1 LKYGGSHVIGSF
13 HVYELIIIGAGPAG
27 ITAAIYAA
35 RKKMDFIVLTTNIGG
50 QVTYI
55 SEVENYTG
63 FQYITGEELAAKFHE
78 HLEQY
83 KFKLNI
89 EEAQKVEKEGEVFK
103 VKTNVATYTS
113 RTVIVAIGRR
123 SKELKVPGEAEFK
136 NRGITYCA
144 TCDAP
149 LFEDKDVA
157 VIGGGNSGLEAVL
170 QLIKIAKSIHLIE
183 SMPQLKA
190 DTVLVEKAK
199 ASGKVEIRTSTRV
212 AEIVGDKVVTGI
224 KVQRNGKE
232 ILLPVQ
238 GVFVE
243 IGSVPNSDIVDFVDK
258 NRWGEIIVNCGC
270 ETNVTGLF
278 AAGDVTSVPEKHIV
292 VAAGEG
298 CKAALSTFRYLS
310 QR

>member
-1 LKYGGSHVIGSF
+1 MGVSSY
-13 HVYELIIIGAGPAG
+13 VYELIIIGAGPAG

-35 RKKMDFIVLTTNIGG
+35 RKKMDFIVLTTNVGG
-50 QVTYI
+50 QVTYA

-78 HLEQY
+78 HLERY
-83 KFKLNI
+83 KFKLKM
-89 EEAQKVEKEGEVFK
+89 EEAQKVEKEGNLFR
-103 VKTNVATYTS
+103 VKTNVATYMG
-113 RTVIVAIGRR
+113 RTVIVAIGRKSR
-123 SKELKVPGEAEFK
+123 ELKVPGEAEFK

-149 LFEDKDVA
+149 LFGGKDVA
-157 VIGGGNSGLEAVL
+157 VVGGGNSGLEAVL
-170 QLIKIAKSIHLIE
+170 QLIKIAKSIYLIE

-199 ASGKVEIRTSTRV
+199 ASGKVEIWTSTRV
-212 AEIVGDKVVTGI
+212 AEIVGNRVVTGI

-232 ILLPVQ
+232 MLLPVQ

-243 IGSVPNSDIVDFVDK
+243 IGSVPNSDLVDFVDK

-270 ETNVTGLF
+270 ETNVPGLF
-278 AAGDVTSVPEKHIV
+278 AAGDVTNVPEKQIV

>member
-1 LKYGGSHVIGSF
+1 MSGSS
-13 HVYELIIIGAGPAG
+13 HVYELIIIGGGPAG

-35 RKKMDFIVLTTNIGG
+35 RKKMDFIMLTTNIGG
-50 QVTYI
+50 QVTYV

-83 KFKLNI
+83 KFKLKM
-89 EEAQKVEKEGEVFK
+89 EEAQKVEKKGEVFK
-103 VKTNVATYTS
+103 VKTNVATYMS
-113 RTVIVAIGRR
+113 RTVIAAMGRR

-136 NRGITYCA
+136 NRGVTYCA

-149 LFEDKDVA
+149 LFEGFDVA
-157 VIGGGNSGLEAVL
+157 VVGGGNSGLEAVL

-199 ASGKVEIRTSTRV
+199 ASGKVEIRTGTRV

-278 AAGDVTSVPEKHIV
+278 AAGDVTNIPEKQIV

>member
-1 LKYGGSHVIGSF
+1 MRGSF
-13 HVYELIIIGAGPAG
+13 HVYELIIIGGGPAG

-35 RKKMDFIVLTTNIGG
+35 RKKMDFIMLATNIGG
-50 QVTYI
+50 QVTYV

-63 FQYITGEELAAKFHE
+63 FQYITGEELATKFHE

-83 KFKLNI
+83 KFKLKM

-103 VKTNVATYTS
+103 VKTNVAAYTS
-113 RTVIVAIGRR
+113 RTVILAMGRR
-123 SKELKVPGEAEFK
+123 SKDLEVPGEAGFK
-136 NRGITYCA
+136 NRGVTYCA

-149 LFEDKDVA
+149 LFEGFDVA
-157 VIGGGNSGLEAVL
+157 VVGGGNSGLEAVL

-199 ASGKVEIRTSTRV
+199 ASGKVEIQTGTRV

-224 KVQRNGKE
+224 KVQRNGKK
-232 ILLPVQ
+232 ILIPVQ

-270 ETNVTGLF
+270 ETSVTGLF
-278 AAGDVTSVPEKHIV
+278 AAGDVTNIPEKQIV

-298 CKAALSTFRYLS
+298 CKAALSAFKYLS